1 MAGKFINT
9 EHRDNIDSL
18 VDGLKQTLKNPYYK
32 WNDKSATPVQ
42 YYNQNKEETTL
53 DESTKLYYADI
64 GIDSPIK
71 YNVIEDMMIYGL
83 DQIAI
88 AMENGDFGPE
98 ASEITGDAIILPNTI
113 IPYVGDYF
121 NIIYTDENLLFRV
134 IDTTPDTLE
143 NGANI
148 YKIQYKLETTAL
160 NDVIDEENIEDKY
173 NMIVNNLGTGYN
185 PIIRHESYNM
195 IKKLDQVLY
204 NLRTYYKS
212 VFYKSRVQTFV
223 FLHNERRFYDPYM
236 IEFLKENKI
245 INGDEDY
252 IYLYQQVALS
262 TLFPIK
268 YSKTFFK
275 CLEKKD
281 LERIRYYEHRGT
293 AEYISDPLSIFSTRM
308 EDYFEVKHEVFD
320 IDFGILPCF
329 NDEMINFIEDHKLFD
344 YKCNN
349 AIYNIIIKYF
359 YDEMITQEDIDTLN
373 FIDFSDNITIFYSI
387 PCIIYCLE
395 RFIKSLMKTE
405 FEHNGKSKS

>member
-1 MAGKFINT
+1 MGKFINT
-9 EHRDNIDSL
+9 EHRDNIDAL
-18 VDGLKQTLKNPYYK
+18 VDGLKSTFKNPYYK
-32 WNDKSATPVQ
+32 WNDKSGTAVR
-42 YYNQNKEETTL
+42 YYNINKESTTL
-53 DESTKLYYADI
+53 DQSTKLYYSDI

-71 YNVIEDMMIYGL
+71 FNVIEDMMIYGI

-98 ASEITGDAIILPNTI
+98 ASEITGEAIILPNTI

-134 IDTTPDTLE
+134 IDATPDTLE
-143 NGANI
+143 NGSNI

-160 NDVIDEENIEDKY
+160 NEVIDEENIEDEY
-173 NMIVNNLGTGYN
+173 NMIVNNLGTGFN

-212 VFYKSRVQTFV
+212 VFYKERVQTFV
-223 FLHNERRFYDPYM
+223 FLHNGKRFYDPYM
-236 IEFLKENKI
+236 IEFLRENKI
-245 INGDEDY
+245 LDGDEDGY
-252 IYLYQQVALS
+252 IYLYQQVTLS
-262 TLFPIK
+262 ALFPIK
-268 YSKTFFK
+268 YNKSFFK
-275 CLEKKD
+275 CLEEKD

-293 AEYISDPLSIFSTRM
+293 AEYISDPLSIFNTRL
-308 EDYFEVKHEVFD
+308 EDYFQIKHEVSD

-329 NDEMINFIEDHKLFD
+329 SDDMINFIEDDKLFD
-344 YKCNN
+344 YGCANSL
-349 AIYNIIIKYF
+349 YNIIIKYF
-359 YDEMITQEDIDTLN
+359 HNEMITQEDIDTLK

-395 RFIKSLMKTE
+395 RFVKSLMKTE
-405 FEHNGKSKS
+405 SEHNGNSKS